1 MYQSI
6 GWNGKCRQDYTQ
18 KMKTESYIPENPEEQ
33 LWDVIVVGT
42 GMGGSTV
49 GYELS
54 RLGNRVLFVEKGRF
68 VQGKHISDFPD
79 VTSEFEVRLLKG
91 RWPNRLQGTTS
102 FGRVNF
108 YGPVGCGTGGS
119 TILYGAQLERFHP
132 TDFEPRQHFK
142 EIGDSTI
149 PEKWPISYEELVPFY
164 REAEA
169 HMKICGTQDELNSD
183 PSAALE
189 EAPELSDRDQ
199 FIFSTMKK
207 AGLHPYRSHVGYHN
221 IDECWECLDLCF
233 RGCKS
238 DAGTRSLLPAVHG
251 LDAHLL
257 TECEVVRLEATE
269 THVKKVHAKRKGKPI
284 ELHAKIVVLAA
295 GAYITPS
302 ILLRSNSSHWKNG
315 LANGSGLVGKNLM
328 LHTSDFIMVDQQ
340 EDRSAKGPIK
350 SITVNDFYV
359 SEGEKLGTFQSVGL
373 QPIAPIIRSYLEY
386 VEEKDPR
393 WTKRKSRSSLAE
405 IAEMASQRF
414 RKSSAFT
421 TILEDLPYLHNR
433 IELDDS
439 SPNGF
444 HLDYHYSDELKRRN
458 KRLVNLVSKS
468 LAPELTT
475 KVVTATENNIN
486 FGHVCGTCRFGDDP
500 EESVLNAN
508 NRAHEVEN
516 LYVVDA
522 SFFPSSS
529 GINPSLTIAANA
541 FRVGKIIHE
550 QLQSL
555 TKNEHDD

>member
-1 MYQSI
+1 M
-6 GWNGKCRQDYTQ
+6 N
-18 KMKTESYIPENPEEQ
+18 TEHYIPENPDQ
-33 LWDVIVVGT
+33 QIWDVIVVGT
-42 GMGGSTV
+42 GMGGSTI

-54 RLGNRVLFVEKGRF
+54 RLGNRVLFLEKGKY
-68 VQGKHISDFPD
+68 VQGKHISDFPN

-91 RWPNRLQGTTS
+91 RWPNRLEGNTS

-108 YGPVGCGTGGS
+108 FGPVGCGTGGS

-132 TDFEPRQHFK
+132 SDFEPKQHFK
-142 EIGDSTI
+142 EVGDSTI

-169 HMKICGTQDELNSD
+169 HMKICGTEDELNPD
-183 PSAALE
+183 ASAPLAE
-189 EAPELSDRDQ
+189 PPPLSERDE

-221 IDECWECLDLCF
+221 IDQCWECLDLCF

-238 DAGTRSLLPAVHG
+238 DAGTRSLLPAIHA
-251 LDAHLL
+251 LEAHLL
-257 TECEVVRLEATE
+257 TECEVTHLEASKTQVE
-269 THVKKVHAKRKGKPI
+269 TVHTKYKGESIQLKAKV
-284 ELHAKIVVLAA
+284 VVLAA

-302 ILLRSNSSHWKNG
+302 ILLRSTSPNWKNG
-315 LANGSGLVGKNLM
+315 LANGSGLVGRNLM
-328 LHTSDFIMVDQQ
+328 LHTSDFIMVDQS

-350 SITVNDFYV
+350 SITVNDFYIN
-359 SEGEKLGTFQSVGL
+359 EGEKLGTFQSVGL

-386 VEEKDPR
+386 VEEKDSR
-393 WTKRKSRSSLAE
+393 WQKRKSRSSLE
-405 IAEMASQRF
+405 QIAEMASLRF
-414 RKSSAFT
+414 QKSSAFT
-421 TILEDLPYLHNR
+421 TILEDLPYWNNR
-433 IELDDS
+433 IELDDN

-444 HLDYHYSDELKRRN
+444 QLHYNYSDELKRRN
-458 KRLVNLVSKS
+458 KRLVDLVSKS

-475 KVVTATENNIN
+475 KVVTGTENNIN

-500 EESVLNAN
+500 ETSVLNSN
-508 NRAHEVEN
+508 NRSHEVEN

-541 FRVGKIIHE
+541 FRVGKVIHK

-555 TKNEHDD
+555 KKNEHND

>member
-1 MYQSI
+1 M
-6 GWNGKCRQDYTQ
+6 N
-18 KMKTESYIPENPEEQ
+18 TEHYIPENPDQ
-33 LWDVIVVGT
+33 QIWDVIVVGT
-42 GMGGSTV
+42 GMGGSTI

-54 RLGNRVLFVEKGRF
+54 RLGNRVLFLEKGKY
-68 VQGKHISDFPD
+68 VQGKHISDFPN

-91 RWPNRLQGTTS
+91 RWPNRLEGTTS

-108 YGPVGCGTGGS
+108 FGPVGCGTGGS

-132 TDFEPRQHFK
+132 SDFEPKQHFK
-142 EIGDSTI
+142 EVGDSTI
-149 PEKWPISYEELVPFY
+149 PEKWPISYEELAPFY

-169 HMKICGTQDELNSD
+169 HMKICGTEDELNPD
-183 PSAALE
+183 ASASLAE
-189 EAPELSDRDQ
+189 PPPLSERDE

-221 IDECWECLDLCF
+221 IDQCWECLDLCF

-238 DAGTRSLLPAVHG
+238 DAGTRSLLPAIHG
-251 LDAHLL
+251 LEAHLL
-257 TECEVVRLEATE
+257 TECEVTHLEASKTQVE
-269 THVKKVHAKRKGKPI
+269 TVHTKYKGESIQLKAKM
-284 ELHAKIVVLAA
+284 VVLAA

-302 ILLRSNSSHWKNG
+302 ILLRSTSPNWKNG
-315 LANGSGLVGKNLM
+315 LANGSGLVGRNLM
-328 LHTSDFIMVDQQ
+328 LHTSDFIMVDQS
-340 EDRSAKGPIK
+340 EDRSSKGPIK
-350 SITVNDFYV
+350 SITVNDFYINN
-359 SEGEKLGTFQSVGL
+359 GEKLGTFQSVGL

-393 WTKRKSRSSLAE
+393 WGKRKSRSSLE
-405 IAEMASQRF
+405 QIAEMASLRF
-414 RKSSAFT
+414 QKSSAFT
-421 TILEDLPYLHNR
+421 TILEDLPYVNNR
-433 IELDDS
+433 IELDDN

-444 HLDYHYSDELKRRN
+444 QLHYNYSDELKRRN
-458 KRLVNLVSKS
+458 KRLVDLVSKS

-475 KVVTATENNIN
+475 KVVTGTENNIN

-500 EESVLNAN
+500 ETSVLNSN
-508 NRAHEVEN
+508 NRSHEVEN

-541 FRVGKIIHE
+541 FRVGKVIHK

-555 TKNEHDD
+555 KKNEHND